1 MTRPDAAT
9 HAGRCGVAI
18 GVALLALLVGCSSAQ
33 PPRYHTLMPA
43 PGPSARAPAPAGS
56 LAWEVLPV
64 AVPAAV
70 DQPQWVVRTV
80 DGSLAVLEQER
91 WIAPL
96 GEEVRAAIADRL
108 AQDLGAPAASA
119 DAGKRWRIRVDLQ
132 RFDSAPGR
140 EARLEATWT
149 LSSDADA
156 ALTVRCRGE
165 FLQPLVSGGYLP
177 VAQGHRQAIAQLAN
191 AIGGQLKALSAG
203 QSASCSGQ
211 PGKG

>member
-1 MTRPDAAT
+1 MTRPLPESPARRRGA
-9 HAGRCGVAI
+9 AI
-18 GVALLALLVGCSSAQ
+18 GVAVLALLAGCGSVQ

-43 PGPSARAPAPAGS
+43 PASTARPAAPAGS
-56 LAWEVLPV
+56 LVWEVLPV
-64 AVPAAV
+64 AIPAGV

-96 GEEVRAAIADRL
+96 GEEIRAAVADRL
-108 AQDLGAPAASA
+108 TQEVGAPAVSA
-119 DAGKRWRIRVDLQ
+119 ESRRRWRIRIDVN

-156 ALTVRCRGE
+156 AALRCRGE
-165 FLQPLVSGGYLP
+165 FVQPLAASGYL
-177 VAQGHRQAIAQLAN
+177 ALAKGHQQAVTTLAD
-191 AIGGQLKALSAG
+191 AIGSELKALSAG
-203 QSASCSGQ
+203 QTATCGPQAVGQ
-211 PGKG
+211 Q